1 MTTPAQ
7 LTQDELLHALLQ
19 GRVDSYRQPKVPDF
33 FKEDPALWF
42 AQVESSLSA
51 ARITNQKT
59 MADVVV
65 AALKYDVVTTVKDIL
80 FMSPPPED
88 LYDRIK
94 ARIISSY
101 AVSAESKLR
110 QLLKGEVLK
119 QLPSHVRAVLAMANV
134 SEPRKLAELADKVV
148 EASGTGTSAIAAV
161 SSRDASLRALE
172 EKRKIKQ
179 LLEHEERGDRT
190 PSQFLRHIRSLAGN
204 EVPEDFIRTLWMS
217 RLPVAMQS
225 VLATQDG
232 VELEKVAA
240 LADRISEVTPAQI
253 HPAAA
258 ANNVAALGD
267 INALVE
273 QIAALVTTKLE
284 GRGRQPRSSTPSSR
298 YRRRS
303 RSKSKAESRPSGIC
317 WYHGRF
323 GDKATKCTKPCT
335 FQSGNDLQSR

>member
-1 MTTPAQ
+1 MAVAVHMAKFWA
-7 LTQDELLHALLQ
+7 E
-19 GRVDSYRQPKVPDF
+19 K
-33 FKEDPALWF
+33 PALWF
-42 AQVESSLSA
+42 AHLDAQFGL
-51 ARITNQKT
+51 RGITQEDTKYHH
-59 MADVVV
+59 VV
-65 AALKYDVVTTVKDIL
+65 AQLDVKTAQEVEDIL
-80 FMSPPPED
+80 LNPPEQNKYTRLKD
-88 LYDRIK
+88 ELI
-94 ARIISSY
+94 ARLST
-101 AVSAESKLR
+101 SK
-110 QLLKGEVLK
+110 Q
-119 QLPSHVRAVLAMANV
+119 
-134 SEPRKLAELADKVV
+134 
-148 EASGTGTSAIAAV
+148 
-161 SSRDASLRALE
+161 
-172 EKRKIKQ
+172 RKIKQ

-303 RSKSKAESRPSGIC
+303 RPKSKAESRPSGIC

-323 GDKATKCTKPCT
+323 GTKATKCTKPCT